1 MVGDDALDERGDQVA
16 SSALASRARSGV
28 RAKTGAGGDVFKA
41 MDGGRYGRVGVG
53 ARYDR
58 PVTAPAIAPTLIH
71 GTGSSCLG
79 KDSDHS
85 VTSPHQRRASAAS
98 ARPHK
103 LRMEFESAQRE
114 IEEVR
119 LRKDRENAENRRR
132 FGQEALRLLNGG
144 VGQDILGSDESAA
157 ARGRLDETRQRF
169 ASGQGIPSPTV
180 YSPAKGRYIS
190 LEERGGAVGEI
201 LVLDSTHGTDVGAG
215 DGEKASSFA
224 DGSYLGQDDEQAEG
238 ADQAAMASCDGDG
251 QALSPTAKLSAKH
264 QLLQMEVLAMREREQ
279 ERQRERHQ
287 ARRRDEECDRLSS
300 ADGSLK
306 REVEARNRHQEHTD
320 VRHEGMNAKRRTQGE
335 NRSFDSAEC
344 DASAEASAA
353 VSEVGGGN
361 TAGRWCG
368 AALTGLGGIG
378 AEVSSLLEA
387 TNWRQNTQQLLS
399 EIDDGQHGL
408 TGTGDAARRAGVQG
422 IPSAIPSSR
431 PELEGPLQ
439 SFDGRDKDED
449 DRVQT
454 AGGGKVKDAWGDVS
468 ASGEREWDRMMA
480 AGVNDVR
487 SPGQRVHGH
496 KVQEVAVVASP
507 GVVRPG
513 SGVSGGGVHFVDE
526 VGRGGKAAGDCLP
539 WSGGNAAGIKMGLG
553 GIAMELDVG
562 DGGAADEDK
571 RMQRCRARLGT
582 LCLCS
587 CNVRCGVTCLYAEN
601 LSAGTW
607 RCVARRRRSLH
618 KRQGKGGTQMW
629 AAKVEICTPE

>member
-1 MVGDDALDERGDQVA
+1 MVGDDALDKRGDQVA

-28 RAKTGAGGDVFKA
+28 RAKTGADRDVFKA
-41 MDGGRYGRVGVG
+41 MDGGRYGKVGVG

-71 GTGSSCLG
+71 GTGSSCVG
-79 KDSDHS
+79 AAS
-85 VTSPHQRRASAAS
+85 SPHQRRASAAS

-114 IEEVR
+114 IEESR
-119 LRKDRENAENRRR
+119 LRKERENAENRRR

-144 VGQDILGSDESAA
+144 VGQDIFGSDESAA
-157 ARGRLDETRQRF
+157 GRGRLDETRQRF

-201 LVLDSTHGTDVGAG
+201 LVLDSTHGTNVGAG
-215 DGEKASSFA
+215 DGVRASSLA

-238 ADQAAMASCDGDG
+238 AEEAAMASCDGDG
-251 QALSPTAKLSAKH
+251 QALSPTAKLNAKH

-300 ADGSLK
+300 ADGSLQ
-306 REVEARNRHQEHTD
+306 REVEARNRHHEHTD
-320 VRHEGMNAKRRTQGE
+320 DRHKGMNAGRRTQGE
-335 NRSFDSAEC
+335 NRTFDSAEC

-353 VSEVGGGN
+353 VSETGGGN
-361 TAGRWCG
+361 AAGRWCG
-368 AALTGLGGIG
+368 AALTGFGGIE
-378 AEVSSLLEA
+378 AEVSSLSEA

-399 EIDDGQHGL
+399 DIDDGEHGV

-431 PELEGPLQ
+431 PELKDPLQ
-439 SFDGRDKDED
+439 SFEGRDGDEV
-449 DRVQT
+449 DRVRT
-454 AGGGKVKDAWGDVS
+454 AVGGKVKDAWGDVS

-487 SPGQRVHGH
+487 SPSQRVHGH

-507 GVVRPG
+507 GVVFEGETG
-513 SGVSGGGVHFVDE
+513 SGVRRGGVHFVDE
-526 VGRGGKAAGDCLP
+526 GGRGGKAAGDWLA

-553 GIAMELDVG
+553 GVAMELDVG

-587 CNVRCGVTCLYAEN
+587 CNVRGGVTCLYAEH

-607 RCVARRRRSLH
+607 RCDVRRRRILH

>member
-1 MVGDDALDERGDQVA
+1 MVGDDALDKRGDQVA
-16 SSALASRARSGV
+16 SSALASRARIGV
-28 RAKTGAGGDVFKA
+28 RAKTGAERDVFKA

-71 GTGSSCLG
+71 GTGSSCVG
-79 KDSDHS
+79 AAS
-85 VTSPHQRRASAAS
+85 SPHQRRASAVS

-114 IEEVR
+114 IEESR
-119 LRKDRENAENRRR
+119 LRKERENAENRRR

-144 VGQDILGSDESAA
+144 VGQGTLGSDESAA
-157 ARGRLDETRQRF
+157 ARGRLDDTRQRF
-169 ASGQGIPSPTV
+169 ACGQGISSPAV

-190 LEERGGAVGEI
+190 LEERGGAVREI

-215 DGEKASSFA
+215 DGERASSFA

-238 ADQAAMASCDGDG
+238 AEEAAMASCDGDG
-251 QALSPTAKLSAKH
+251 QALSPTAKLNAKH

-279 ERQRERHQ
+279 ERQRERHE

-300 ADGSLK
+300 ADVGLK
-306 REVEARNRHQEHTD
+306 REVEARNRHHEHTD
-320 VRHEGMNAKRRTQGE
+320 DRHEGMNAGRRTQGE
-335 NRSFDSAEC
+335 NRIFDSPEC
-344 DASAEASAA
+344 DASAEARPA
-353 VSEVGGGN
+353 VSETGGGN
-361 TAGRWCG
+361 AAGRRCG
-368 AALTGLGGIG
+368 VALTGFGGIE
-378 AEVSSLLEA
+378 AEVSSLSEA

-399 EIDDGQHGL
+399 DIDDEEHGL

-431 PELEGPLQ
+431 PELKDPLQ
-439 SFDGRDKDED
+439 SFEGRDGDEV
-449 DRVQT
+449 DRVRT
-454 AGGGKVKDAWGDVS
+454 AVGGKVKDAWGDVS

-487 SPGQRVHGH
+487 SPSQRVYGH

-507 GVVRPG
+507 GVVFEGETG
-513 SGVSGGGVHFVDE
+513 SGVRRGGVHFVDE
-526 VGRGGKAAGDCLP
+526 GGRGGKAAGDWVA

-553 GIAMELDVG
+553 GVAMELDVG

-587 CNVRCGVTCLYAEN
+587 CNVRGGVTCLLN
-601 LSAGTW
+601 I
-607 RCVARRRRSLH
+607 SLQVH
-618 KRQGKGGTQMW
+618 G
-629 AAKVEICTPE
+629 AAT